1 MEIER
6 EYYTHD
12 GGCPAKNFTELND
25 RGLKTCI
32 DCAGVFDEA
41 GKGVATTDRR
51 FDENYEEWLAAEYPE
66 KYAELLAWREAREE
80 T

>member
-6 EYYTHD
+6 EYYQHD
-12 GGCPAKNFTELND
+12 GGCPAKNFTERG
-25 RGLKTCI
+25 RGLKTCD
-32 DCAGVFDEA
+32 DCAGVFDEQ

-51 FDENYEEWLAAEYPE
+51 FDENYDEWKAHEHPETAEEA
-66 KYAELLAWREAREE
+66 